1 MRLNKSK
8 IMFRK
13 PISLIVILVF
23 AFSFSQTEYK
33 TESNISYYPEKIS
46 NADAYISS
54 QCKLKFYYPINVKN
68 FPTVIWF
75 HGGGLT
81 GGNNELPKELLDENI
96 AVVSVEYRLAPKVK
110 APAYI
115 EDAAAATAWVFENI
129 EKYGGNKNLIFQSG
143 HSAGGYL
150 AMMITLDKKYLQKYK
165 IDADQIA
172 GLIPFSGQ
180 AITHFQI
187 RREQGIPEL
196 QPTIDQY
203 APLFHVRK
211 DAPPIVLITGDREL
225 ELFGRYEE
233 NAYLARMLNLVK
245 HPSTKLLEE
254 DGFDHVSMAQPA
266 FHLLKKEVRELTK
279 KIKTQKNLQ

>member
-1 MRLNKSK
+1 MML
-8 IMFRK
+8 RK
-13 PISLIVILVF
+13 HLSLILILVF
-23 AFSFSQTEYK
+23 AIYFAQTEYK
-33 TESNISYYPEKIS
+33 TENNISYYPENIS
-46 NADAYISS
+46 KKDAYINS
-54 QCKLKFYYPINVKN
+54 QCKLNFYYPTNVKN
-68 FPTVIWF
+68 FSTVIWF

-81 GGNNELPKELLDENI
+81 GGSNELPKELLNENI

-115 EDAAAATAWVFENI
+115 EDAAVATAWVFENI

-150 AMMITLDKKYLQKYK
+150 GMMITLDKKYLQKYK
-165 IDADQIA
+165 IDANDIA

-187 RREQGIPEL
+187 RKEKGIAEL
-196 QPTIDQY
+196 QPTIDEY

-211 DAPPIVLITGDREL
+211 DAPPIVLITGDRNL

-233 NAYLARMLNLVK
+233 NAYLARMLELVK
-245 HPSTKLLEE
+245 HPSVKLLEE
-254 DGFDHVSMAQPA
+254 DGFDHVSMAKPG
-266 FHLLKKEVRELTK
+266 FPLLLKEIRELSK
-279 KIKTQKNLQ
+279 KIKTQKNIK

>member
-1 MRLNKSK
+1 ML
-8 IMFRK
+8 RK
-13 PISLIVILVF
+13 YLSLILILVF
-23 AFSFSQTEYK
+23 AFSLAQTEYK
-33 TESNISYYPEKIS
+33 TENNISYYPENIS
-46 NADAYISS
+46 KKDAYINS
-54 QCKLKFYYPINVKN
+54 QCKLNFYYPTNVKK
-68 FPTVIWF
+68 FSTVIWF

-81 GGNNELPKELLDENI
+81 GGSNELPKELLNENI

-129 EKYGGNKNLIFQSG
+129 EKFGGNKDLIFQSG

-150 AMMITLDKKYLQKYK
+150 GMMITLDKRYLQKYK

-187 RREQGIPEL
+187 RKEKGIPEL
-196 QPTIDQY
+196 QPTIDEY

-211 DAPPIVLITGDREL
+211 DAPPIVLITGDRNL

-233 NAYLARMLNLVK
+233 NAYLARMLELVK
-245 HPSTKLLEE
+245 HPSVKLFEE
-254 DGFDHVSMAQPA
+254 DGFDHVSMAKPG
-266 FHLLKKEVRELTK
+266 FPLLLKEIREISK
-279 KIKTQKNLQ
+279 KIKTQKNIP

>member
-1 MRLNKSK
+1 MLKKHLN
-8 IMFRK
+8 
-13 PISLIVILVF
+13 LILIFVF
-23 AFSFSQTEYK
+23 AISFAQTEYK
-33 TESNISYYPEKIS
+33 TENNIAYYTENISKK
-46 NADAYISS
+46 DAYINS
-54 QCKLKFYYPINVKN
+54 QCKLNFYYPTNVEN
-68 FPTVIWF
+68 FSTVIWF

-81 GGNNELPKELLDENI
+81 GGSNELPKELLNENI
-96 AVVSVEYRLAPKVK
+96 AVVSVEYRLAPRVK

-150 AMMITLDKKYLQKYK
+150 GMMITLDKKYLQKYK
-165 IDADQIA
+165 IDANDIA

-187 RREQGIPEL
+187 RKEKGIAEL
-196 QPTIDQY
+196 QPTIDEY

-211 DAPPIVLITGDREL
+211 DAPPIVLITGDRNL

-233 NAYLARMLNLVK
+233 NAYLARMLELVK
-245 HPSTKLLEE
+245 HPSVKLLEE
-254 DGFDHVSMAQPA
+254 DGFDHVGMAKPG
-266 FHLLKKEVRELTK
+266 FPLLLKEIKELSK
-279 KIKTQKNLQ
+279 KIKTQKNIK

>member
-1 MRLNKSK
+1 MML
-8 IMFRK
+8 RK
-13 PISLIVILVF
+13 HLSLILILLF
-23 AFSFSQTEYK
+23 AISFAQTEYK
-33 TESNISYYPEKIS
+33 TENNISYYPENIS
-46 NADAYISS
+46 KKDAYINS
-54 QCKLKFYYPINVKN
+54 QCKLNFYYPTNVKN
-68 FPTVIWF
+68 FSTVIWF

-81 GGNNELPKELLDENI
+81 GGSNELPKELLNENI

-150 AMMITLDKKYLQKYK
+150 GMMITLDKKYLQKYK
-165 IDADQIA
+165 IDANDIA

-187 RREQGIPEL
+187 RKEKGIAEL
-196 QPTIDQY
+196 QPTIDEY

-211 DAPPIVLITGDREL
+211 DAPPIVLITGDRNL

-233 NAYLARMLNLVK
+233 NAYLARMLELVK
-245 HPSTKLLEE
+245 HPSVKLLEE
-254 DGFDHVSMAQPA
+254 DGFDHVSMAKPG
-266 FHLLKKEVRELTK
+266 FPLLLKEIKELSK
-279 KIKTQKNLQ
+279 KIKTQKNIK

>member
-1 MRLNKSK
+1 ML
-8 IMFRK
+8 RK
-13 PISLIVILVF
+13 QLSLILILVF
-23 AFSFSQTEYK
+23 AFCFSQTEYK
-33 TESNISYYPEKIS
+33 TENNISYYPENIS
-46 NADAYISS
+46 KKDTYISS
-54 QCKLKFYYPINVKN
+54 QCKLNFYYPINVKN
-68 FPTVIWF
+68 FSTVIWF

-81 GGNNELPKELLDENI
+81 DGDNELPKELLNENI

-115 EDAAAATAWVFENI
+115 EDAAAATAWVFDNI

-150 AMMITLDKKYLQKYK
+150 AMMITLDKKYLAKYK
-165 IDADQIA
+165 IDANQIA

-187 RREQGIPEL
+187 RKEQGIPEL
-196 QPTIDQY
+196 QPTIDEY

-211 DAPPIVLITGDREL
+211 DAPPIVLITGDRQL

-233 NAYLARMLNLVK
+233 NAYLARMLELVK
-245 HPSTKLLEE
+245 HPSVKLLEE
-254 DGFDHVSMAQPA
+254 DGFDHVGMAKPG
-266 FHLLKKEVRELTK
+266 FFLLLKEIKELSK
-279 KIKTQKNLQ
+279 KIKTQKNL

>member
-1 MRLNKSK
+1 
-8 IMFRK
+8 MFRK
-13 PISLIVILVF
+13 QISIILIFVF
-23 AFSFSQTEYK
+23 AFSFAQIEYK
-33 TESNISYYPEKIS
+33 TENNISYYPEKIS
-46 NADAYISS
+46 KSDAYVSS
-54 QCKLKFYYPINVKN
+54 QCKLNFYYPTNVKN

-75 HGGGLT
+75 HGAGLT
-81 GGNNELPKELLDENI
+81 GGNNELPKELLNENI

-165 IDADQIA
+165 IDANQIA

-187 RREQGIPEL
+187 RKEQGIPEL
-196 QPTIDQY
+196 QPTIDEY

-225 ELFGRYEE
+225 ELLGRYEE
-233 NAYLARMLNLVK
+233 NAYLARMLKLVN

-266 FHLLKKEVRELTK
+266 FPLLLKEIRDISK
-279 KIKTQKNLQ
+279 KIKTQKKLE

>member
-1 MRLNKSK
+1 MS
-8 IMFRK
+8 RK
-13 PISLIVILVF
+13 YLSLFLVLVF
-23 AFSFSQTEYK
+23 AFCFSQTTYK
-33 TESNISYYPEKIS
+33 TESNIPYYPENINKKE
-46 NADAYISS
+46 AYINS
-54 QCKLKFYYPINVKN
+54 QCRLNFYYPTNVKN
-68 FPTVIWF
+68 FSTVIWF

-81 GGNNELPKELLDENI
+81 GGTNELPKELLDENI

-115 EDAAAATAWVFENI
+115 EDAAAATAWVFDNI
-129 EKYGGNKNLIFQSG
+129 EKFGGNKNLIFQSG

-150 AMMITLDKKYLQKYK
+150 AMMITLDKKYLAKYK
-165 IDADQIA
+165 IDANQIA

-187 RREQGIPEL
+187 RKEKGIAEL
-196 QPTIDQY
+196 QPTIDEY

-211 DAPPIVLITGDREL
+211 DAPPIVLITGDRTL

-233 NAYLARMLNLVK
+233 NAYLARMLELVK
-245 HPSTKLLEE
+245 HPSVKLLEE
-254 DGFDHVSMAQPA
+254 DGFDHVSMAKPA
-266 FHLLKKEVRELTK
+266 FPLLLKEIRDLSK

>member
-1 MRLNKSK
+1 
-8 IMFRK
+8 MFRK
-13 PISLIVILVF
+13 PISLILILVF
-23 AFSFSQTEYK
+23 ALSFAQTEYK
-33 TESNISYYPEKIS
+33 TENNISYYPENIRKS
-46 NADAYISS
+46 DFYINS
-54 QCKLKFYYPINVKN
+54 QCKLNFYYPTNAKN

-81 GGNNELPKELLDENI
+81 GGNNELPKELLNENI

-129 EKYGGNKNLIFQSG
+129 EKYGGNKNLIFESG

-187 RREQGIPEL
+187 RKEQGIPEL
-196 QPTIDQY
+196 QPTIDRY

-245 HPSTKLLEE
+245 HPSVKLFEE
-254 DGFDHVSMAQPA
+254 DGFDHVSMSQPA
-266 FHLLKKEVRELTK
+266 FHLLIKEVRELTK